1 MEDVI
6 IQGLTEMGLPAARA
20 ADLATYSRLLLEGNR
35 VMNLTSV
42 TEPED
47 VARMHMLD
55 CAALL
60 NCADLCGK
68 TVLDVGTGAGFPGV
82 VLKILEPSLELTLL
96 DSTEK
101 RLEWLKDVCRTL
113 HLENVRFI
121 HARAEEAAHLEEL
134 REHFDVTVS
143 RAVASMSILAELC
156 LPFLKIGGQLLAMK
170 AGNSGQ
176 EISRAA
182 TAIVTL
188 GGEPESTYMYTI
200 PGTDVVRAVARAV
213 KRRPTDPRYP
223 RRWAKIRNSPL

>member
-1 MEDVI
+1 MENI
-6 IQGLTEMGLPAARA
+6 IARGLTELGLPAGRA
-20 ADLATYSRLLLEGNR
+20 VDLARYSQLLLEENR
-35 VMNLTSV
+35 VMNLTSI

-60 NCADLCGK
+60 NCADLRGK

-101 RLEWLKDVCRTL
+101 RLEWLKNVCQALDL
-113 HLENVRFI
+113 HNVRFI
-121 HARAEEAAHLEEL
+121 HARAEEAAYREEL
-134 REHFDVTVS
+134 RECFDVTVS
-143 RAVASMSILAELC
+143 RAVASLSILAELC

-170 AGNSGQ
+170 SGDSDQ
-176 EISRAA
+176 EISQAE

-200 PGTDVVRAVARAV
+200 PGTEVVRTVARAV
-213 KRRPTDPRYP
+213 KKRPTDPRYP
-223 RRWAKIRNSPL
+223 RRWAKIRNAPL